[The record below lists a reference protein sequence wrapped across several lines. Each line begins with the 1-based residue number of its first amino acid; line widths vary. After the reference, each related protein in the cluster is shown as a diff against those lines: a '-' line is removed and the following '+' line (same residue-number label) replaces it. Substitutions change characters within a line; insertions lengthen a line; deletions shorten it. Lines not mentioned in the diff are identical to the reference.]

1 MISYA
6 EYKGEDE
13 TLLLEILDDLEEDSK
28 ECNSMKEWQQRA
40 KEYTATIKRTVSI
53 DEEKDAVNLTT
64 MHGSK
69 GLEYQVVFMIDVNEG
84 ITPYEKAETVP
95 ELEEERRMFY
105 VGMTRAK
112 ERLFIISTDQ
122 FRGKDTVPSDYYYEL
137 QNILEK
143 KES

>member
-53 DEEKDAVNLTT
+53 DDEK
-64 MHGSK
+64 MQS
-69 GLEYQVVFMIDVNEG
+69 I
-84 ITPYEKAETVP
+84 
-95 ELEEERRMFY
+95 
-105 VGMTRAK
+105 
-112 ERLFIISTDQ
+112 
-122 FRGKDTVPSDYYYEL
+122 
-137 QNILEK
+137 
-143 KES
+143 

>member
-1 MISYA
+1 MLFRS
-6 EYKGEDE
+6 
-13 TLLLEILDDLEEDSK
+13 
-28 ECNSMKEWQQRA
+28 
-40 KEYTATIKRTVSI
+40 